1 MSATTEILYA
11 EIREVERALNE
22 TSSLEE
28 AELLKNKLSNL
39 RNQFVRANESL
50 NENRQVLKG

>member
-11 EIREVERALNE
+11 EIRTVERALNE
-22 TSSLEE
+22 ATSQDEI
-28 AELLKNKLSNL
+28 ELLKARLSNL
-39 RNQFVRANESL
+39 RSQFVRANESL